1 MQVYIKCHYILR
13 TLQGDS
19 EDTELWGLVS
29 VLREFTH
36 TINSRRITESTH
48 SGIHYTQR
56 LWGLPESRGKE
67 TRDEYTCWDNLQ
79 EWGRSGE
86 QWVGFTVG
94 RCQGPGSWRP
104 SKPLITGLSWRRGTV
119 SVWRAHTTSLFLL
132 PAGGKDAET
141 STFTSEG
148 KYLSVQIITLQL
160 IMQSKQ
166 YTWDLNI
173 MTAWKFTVFELRM
186 QHFLPTVGWK
196 VAED

>member
-1 MQVYIKCHYILR
+1 MQVYIKCRYILR
-13 TLQGDS
+13 TLQGDL

-29 VLREFTH
+29 VLREFTN
-36 TINSRRITESTH
+36 TINSKRITESTH

-56 LWGLPESRGKE
+56 LWGLPESRGKD

-94 RCQGPGSWRP
+94 RCQGLGSWRP
-104 SKPLITGLSWRRGTV
+104 SKPLISWPQLKERHCQF
-119 SVWRAHTTSLFLL
+119 WIAHTTSLFLL
-132 PAGGKDAET
+132 PTRGKDAET

-173 MTAWKFTVFELRM
+173 MTAWKFAVFELRM
-186 QHFLPTVGWK
+186 QQFLPTVGWK

>member
-13 TLQGDS
+13 TLQGDL

-29 VLREFTH
+29 VLREFTN
-36 TINSRRITESTH
+36 TINSKRITESTH

-56 LWGLPESRGKE
+56 LWGQPEFRGKE

-79 EWGRSGE
+79 EWGRPGE

-94 RCQGPGSWRP
+94 RYPGLTSWSS
-104 SKPLITGLSWRRGTV
+104 SKPLSAGLSERTGIV
-119 SVWRAHTTSLFLL
+119 SVWIAHTTSLFLL
-132 PAGGKDAET
+132 PTGGKDAET
-141 STFTSEG
+141 STFRFEG
-148 KYLSVQIITLQL
+148 KYLGVQIITLQL

-173 MTAWKFTVFELRM
+173 MTAWKFTVFELRV
-186 QHFLPTVGWK
+186 Q
-196 VAED
+196 